1 MQGRSIRVWVQRFKK
16 KKSLLHIKTAVTE
29 TREVKCCTSW
39 RDVRL
44 VWVSLWQQML
54 EGIPVFA
61 LCIVVNQTVI
71 WVSHRCSA
79 VFSTYG
85 RLSHRGRASLG
96 GSSNA
101 CLCFSSVHFVFVFGV
116 FHCFFLGGGEFEAR
130 GGIFPKWSHIWTT
143 PPSPREQFMMMFEC
157 RRGARVTI
165 GGREEW
171 KQFGWKLN
179 ANTCASGGDVTLSWI
194 KADTK
199 TPCMRRRRPLI
210 TALLCLLSVMSPGS
224 PLNPALGYWM
234 NVSLHNS
241 ELLKPTPA

>member
-1 MQGRSIRVWVQRFKK
+1 MLYQLTRRPAGVSQSVAADAGRNSSFCVVHCCESNGDLSES
-16 KKSLLHIKTAVTE
+16 SLLSCVFHIWPPE
-29 TREVKCCTSW
+29 SPR
-39 RDVRL
+39 
-44 VWVSLWQQML
+44 
-54 EGIPVFA
+54 P
-61 LCIVVNQTVI
+61 
-71 WVSHRCSA
+71 
-79 VFSTYG
+79 
-85 RLSHRGRASLG
+85 
-96 GSSNA
+96 
-101 CLCFSSVHFVFVFGV
+101 CFSRRLLKRVFMFFECSLCVCVCVWGFSLFFWGGV
-116 FHCFFLGGGEFEAR
+116 WSER
-130 GGIFPKWSHIWTT
+130 GIFPKWSHIWTT